1 MITKDYPRVC
11 GGTLVAGGGGPDQK
25 LHDMFV
31 EVVEEVLQHLDDL
44 ATSLRKEIA
53 QIESE

>member
-1 MITKDYPRVC
+1 MC

-31 EVVEEVLQHLDDL
+31 EVGEEVLQHLDDL
-44 ATSLRKEIA
+44 AASLRKGIT

>member
-1 MITKDYPRVC
+1 MS
-11 GGTLVAGGGGPDQK
+11 GGTLVAGGGGSDQK

-31 EVVEEVLQHLDDL
+31 EVGEEVLQYLDDL
-44 ATSLRKEIA
+44 ATSLRKGIA